1 VAAAAPLAA
10 TFDEAEA
17 GGELS
22 EGLARWL
29 YPTLGV
35 LAIVAAWELIVRL
48 FNVPIY
54 IIPAP
59 SAIVATI
66 ISQYAILLQNS
77 VATLGEI
84 LAGFA
89 LSVAI
94 GVPLAIAIAYS
105 RFMERVLYPILVS
118 SQTVPK
124 IAVAPLFIVWF
135 GFGTLP
141 KVIVAFLIAF
151 FPIVIDSVVGLRSTE
166 PEMIYLVRSMGA
178 NGWQTFTKIRLP
190 KALPS
195 IFGGFKIA
203 IALAVVGAIVGE
215 FVGAD
220 TGLGYLLMV
229 ANGNVNTRL
238 LFATITVLTLI
249 GVVLFFIV
257 EVAERLLMPWAGS
270 RGLEGVQ
277 GTF

>member
-1 VAAAAPLAA
+1 MAAAAPMAA
-10 TFDEAEA
+10 TFEEAEA

-22 EGLARWL
+22 DSITRWL
-29 YPTLGV
+29 YPTLGM
-35 LAIVAAWELIVRL
+35 LAILAVWELIVRL

-59 SAIVATI
+59 SAIIATI
-66 ISQYAILLQNS
+66 ISQYPILLQNS

-84 LAGFA
+84 LAGFG
-89 LSVAI
+89 LSVAV

-178 NGWQTFTKIRLP
+178 SGWQTFTKIRLP

-270 RGLEGVQ
+270 CGLEGMQ

>member
-1 VAAAAPLAA
+1 MAAAAPMAA
-10 TFDEAEA
+10 SFEEAEA

-22 EGLARWL
+22 DSITRWL

-35 LAIVAAWELIVRL
+35 LAILAVWELIVRL

-59 SAIVATI
+59 SAIIATI
-66 ISQYAILLQNS
+66 VSQYPILLQNS

-84 LAGFA
+84 LAGFG
-89 LSVAI
+89 LSVAV

-178 NGWQTFTKIRLP
+178 SGWQTFTKIRLP

>member
-1 VAAAAPLAA
+1 MAAAAPMAA
-10 TFDEAEA
+10 TFEEAEA

-22 EGLARWL
+22 DSITRWL

-35 LAIVAAWELIVRL
+35 LAILAVWELIVRL

-59 SAIVATI
+59 SAIIATI
-66 ISQYAILLQNS
+66 VSQYPILLQNS

-84 LAGFA
+84 LAGFG
-89 LSVAI
+89 LSVAV

-178 NGWQTFTKIRLP
+178 SGWQTFTKIRLP